1 MAKNLGLIWP
11 EIFYFFSLA
20 LVIMIIMEIISPRII
35 LVYFNL
41 NYLFIFWFVSGFV
54 LLIKR

>member
-1 MAKNLGLIWP
+1 MAKNLGLIP
-11 EIFYFFSLA
+11 SEIFYFFSLA
-20 LVIMIIMEIISPRII
+20 LIIMIILEIIFPRII

-41 NYLFIFWFVSGFV
+41 NYLLIFWLISGFI